1 MINLKNLDVKQI
13 ALYLAGYN
21 KECNYKR
28 FPRLYFMD
36 KLRKFYWIDFQESD
50 FYWKQADKKEL
61 EFYNLVLDY
70 LYSKAQKN
78 EYEAKEF
85 IKILKDELN
94 LPEELLVLNKI
105 DRKKVNFSGIKK
117 LRRENT

>member
-1 MINLKNLDVKQI
+1 
-13 ALYLAGYN
+13 
-21 KECNYKR
+21 
-28 FPRLYFMD
+28 MD